1 MTFYTTRLPRPS
13 VGRFCVSVL
22 LSLNFL
28 VSRTFADMN
37 SSPRLATRLV
47 RNIRVA
53 TGCKSIH
60 RHLTTVT
67 NRTVLTCVQNP
78 QSYSPTVGIR
88 LKATCASKFEVINVQ
103 DGEDFKKRV
112 IEASSTTPVIVDFHA
127 TWCGPCKVLGP
138 RLEAILAEEN
148 GKVVM
153 AKVDIDDNSELAM
166 EYGVRSVPTVI
177 GVKNGRVQ
185 NQFVGAID
193 DDQIR
198 TFVDKLVVS

>member
-1 MTFYTTRLPRPS
+1 
-13 VGRFCVSVL
+13 
-22 LSLNFL
+22 
-28 VSRTFADMN
+28 MN
-37 SSPRLATRLV
+37 STQRLAARLV
-47 RNIRVA
+47 GNIRAA
-53 TGCKSIH
+53 TGCRPIH
-60 RHLTTVT
+60 RPLTTVT
-67 NRTVLTCVQNP
+67 RKQLVAHVHSP
-78 QSYSPTVGIR
+78 KSYSLPVGIR
-88 LKATCASKFEVINVQ
+88 LKATSCASKFEVINVQ

-112 IEASSTTPVIVDFHA
+112 IEASSKTPVVVDFHA

-177 GVKNGRVQ
+177 GMKNGRIQ
-185 NQFVGAID
+185 NQFIGAID